1 MNTLL
6 PTQSPAVL
14 PGARPLGALQ
24 ATAHCCGS
32 CPIPVVCGDVL
43 ETGLPGALLDSVLEQ
58 RQIAAGAPLYLA
70 GQKRA
75 SIWVIS
81 DGALKTCEVDLE
93 GREQVVGFHG
103 AGDVLGIERIEIPEH
118 RGFAAALEPTR
129 VCRISVSRLVARM
142 TTVPDLWREVL
153 AIAGRQIASAREMHS
168 VLGQLQTTQRLAW
181 FLLKGPGVRRS
192 ECDCRVTQTIYLPM
206 QRQDIASFLGMT
218 LETVSRI
225 FSALQKDGVIL
236 VHGRT
241 IGLLDPAELA
251 ARIMGE
257 ANGGHC

>member
-6 PTQSPAVL
+6 RTQTPVKS
-14 PGARPLGALQ
+14 GAQPLGAFQ
-24 ATAHCCGS
+24 TSAHCCGN
-32 CPIPVVCGDVL
+32 CPIPVVCGDVQ

-58 RQIAAGAPLYLA
+58 RQLGTGAPLYMA

-81 DGALKTCEVDLE
+81 EGTLKTCEVDVE

-118 RGFAAALEPTR
+118 RGFASALEPTR

-142 TTVPDLWREVL
+142 TTVPELWRDVL
-153 AIAGRQIASAREMHS
+153 GIAGRQIASAREMHG
-168 VLGQLQTTQRLAW
+168 VLGQLQTGQRLAW
-181 FLLKGPGVRRS
+181 FLLRGPGLRRS
-192 ECDCRVTQTIYLPM
+192 GCDCSGAQMIYLPM

-218 LETVSRI
+218 LETVSRT
-225 FSALQKDGVIL
+225 FSTLQKEAIIA
-236 VHGRT
+236 VHGRS
-241 IGLLDPAELA
+241 IQLLDPTALA
-251 ARIMGE
+251 ARIMGSLR
-257 ANGGHC
+257 ARH